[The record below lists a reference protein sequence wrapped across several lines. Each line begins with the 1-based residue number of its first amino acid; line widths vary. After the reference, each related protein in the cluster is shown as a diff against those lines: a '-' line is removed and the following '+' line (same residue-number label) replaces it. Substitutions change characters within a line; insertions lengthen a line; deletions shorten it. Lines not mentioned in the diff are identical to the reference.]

1 MLVTEQAVILA
12 GGRGERLK
20 PFTDSA
26 PKPLYPAGGVPF
38 IDRIV
43 CQLQDFGYKEIL
55 ILLGYRADQ
64 VIEELGDGSR
74 FGVRIDYDVRPESY
88 DTGDRLKAAMPK
100 IRDTFLLLYCDN
112 FCPVDMEAL
121 SASFLR
127 NRAKVQLTVY
137 SNKDGYTK
145 SNLRVDPKSGR
156 VEVYDK
162 TRKAP
167 GLQGVEIGYSL
178 IRKEVLQML
187 GEPAGGFSKEIFPL
201 LAEEGSL
208 FATVTDHRYYS
219 IGSFERMPLTELF
232 LSGRKAAF
240 LDRDGTL
247 NVRAPRASYIE
258 KPEDLVLLPGAA
270 QAVRLLKEAGYLTV
284 LISNQPGIA
293 RGRLTEEDLGKVHE
307 HLQALLRE
315 EGAGLDAIYYCP
327 HNWDEGCDCR
337 KPKPGLL
344 YQAQHDL
351 SIDLTRCVL
360 FGDDERDVMAGNA
373 ARVPSIM
380 VSEQYP
386 LLKAVREYLR

>member
-1 MLVTEQAVILA
+1 MVTEQAVILA
-12 GGRGERLK
+12 GGRGERLR

-26 PKPLYPAGGVPF
+26 PKPLYPVKGVPF
-38 IDRIV
+38 ISRIV
-43 CQLQDFGYKEIL
+43 SQLQRFGFKEVL
-55 ILLGYRADQ
+55 VLLGYRADQ

-74 FGVRIDYDVRPESY
+74 FGLRIDYDVQPESF
-88 DTGDRLKAAMPK
+88 DTGDRLKAALPK
-100 IRDTFLLLYCDN
+100 IRDVFLLCYCDN
-112 FCPVDMEAL
+112 YCPVDIETL
-121 SASFLR
+121 SDSFLK

-145 SNLRVDPKSGR
+145 SNLRVDPKSGQ
-156 VEVYDK
+156 VTVYDK
-162 TRKAP
+162 TRKAE

-178 IRKEVLQML
+178 VRKEVLGML
-187 GEPAGGFSKEIFPL
+187 GDPAGGFSKEIFPR

-232 LSGRKAAF
+232 FSGRKAAF

-258 KPEDLVLLPGAA
+258 KPEDLRLLPGAGE
-270 QAVRLLKEAGYLTV
+270 AVRLLQEAGYLTV
-284 LISNQPGIA
+284 LVSNQPGIA
-293 RGRLTEEDLGKVHE
+293 RGRLTEEDLSRVHE
-307 HLQALLRE
+307 RLQALLHA
-315 EGAGLDAIYYCP
+315 EGASLDRIYYCP

-380 VSEQYP
+380 VSDQYP
-386 LLKAVREYLR
+386 LLQAVKEYLR